1 LNRLDRGERYDFFMT
16 HLLDVEYVKAQLLA
30 PTQPMLD
37 AYKKKGS
44 WPFGKRRKEFGRAE
58 SPQRAE

>member
-1 LNRLDRGERYDFFMT
+1 MT